1 MGSLF
6 KGRKITTLNFCQCQS
21 ASSGRYLVSKIRIS
35 AQLHKQVFLHKHS
48 LFYPV
53 KLPRQPNT
61 LLANAGRFRR
71 ELCLPSTH
79 KPRYQTLAA
88 PHNNILYIWMMHS
101 TSSLCHSHWKPE
113 WISIAFFSLEQ
124 ESFQSHLNL
133 LISSLQ
139 ATHKTE
145 ALAHMC
151 WCWSVMLADRQCN
164 GQKKTRA
171 YGNIIKFPIPA
182 KQAIRYAILANGM
195 VNQLYSTDG
204 FFLNKAP

>member
-1 MGSLF
+1 MF
-6 KGRKITTLNFCQCQS
+6 KGRKITTLNFRQCQS

-139 ATHKTE
+139 ATHKTKHLHTC
-145 ALAHMC
+145 ADAGL
-151 WCWSVMLADRQCN
+151 WCLQTDSAT
-164 GQKKTRA
+164 GKKTRA

-195 VNQLYSTDG
+195 VNQLCSTDG
-204 FFLNKAP
+204 FFFK

>member
-1 MGSLF
+1 MLEDLGESF
-6 KGRKITTLNFCQCQS
+6 AC
-21 ASSGRYLVSKIRIS
+21 
-35 AQLHKQVFLHKHS
+35 
-48 LFYPV
+48 P
-53 KLPRQPNT
+53 P
-61 LLANAGRFRR
+61 
-71 ELCLPSTH
+71 H

-88 PHNNILYIWMMHS
+88 PHNNILYIWMMHF

-139 ATHKTE
+139 ATHKRSTCTHV
-145 ALAHMC
+145 L
-151 WCWSVMLADRQCN
+151 MLVCDACRQTVQW
-164 GQKKTRA
+164 QKNRA